1 MSCHTWQPLLSV
13 GQHPTHTISSCT
25 RHPSPAFHP
34 RKKSCASVSTHS
46 RITALRPRS
55 ARSSQLSQLLARH
68 GPLRSAG
75 ETELTASAHSCCRH
89 YVTNVPLV
97 SSTCLYDHCV
107 LAVRGLHTHLRA
119 MCVPPVP
126 ALSRLPPSKSRD
138 LTHPLSYP
146 TVSYERELH
155 RLVSCMIYTVSVS
168 DYNKYGKISSFQEAL
183 AALRTR
189 TEPEMPGPKS
199 QRHAA

>member
-25 RHPSPAFHP
+25 RHPSPSFHP

-55 ARSSQLSQLLARH
+55 ARSSQSSQFLARH

-75 ETELTASAHSCCRH
+75 ETELAASAHCCCRH

-97 SSTCLYDHCV
+97 SSTCVYDHCV
-107 LAVRGLHTHLRA
+107 LGVCTRTSVPRVSLRGLLF
-119 MCVPPVP
+119 
-126 ALSRLPPSKSRD
+126 LSPSKSRD
-138 LTHPLSYP
+138 LTHPLSHP

-155 RLVSCMIYTVSVS
+155 
-168 DYNKYGKISSFQEAL
+168 N
-183 AALRTR
+183 TR
-189 TEPEMPGPKS
+189 YS
-199 QRHAA
+199 RHSHNVGAQPVVHAVNS